1 MKDLFKN
8 LMSLSILVLSA
19 NTLAACDVPLPVT
32 EVVINKVE
40 SNKDGLTFEAKVENN
55 ILEIKQKTLG
65 GFNVLA
71 TINGI
76 AVNATASLIF
86 PNDHSDPLKRNK
98 AVVSGKTDQNGAF
111 IIDLNAVEDGVYIL
125 EVSYRLI
132 TSGKIVGS
140 EIVTLRTMVKK
151 EGSKITSVTTPR
163 VYINNKTTALVASM
177 QAGLISSNQVL
188 QVYTLENGI
197 VAVKD
202 LPNLPASFI
211 TETKDLLDQILAEN
225 KDGTANIVYDL
236 NLKKFV
242 RKNTFSGVVNEES
255 QVTPAPTDE
264 NPVEPTPPQEEVPN
278 TPEPPPPSDNPQ
290 DPIEEDPI
298 PPIEEPKPEPIPEV
312 DAVPIMKAY
321 NLGMSNSIMNPNEVR
336 YASYSIEATDD
347 KTGLNYL
354 VYLNDVLVS
363 TSQSGQIP
371 VKAGTNTFKFV
382 ARDIKNQE
390 AVLTETRNIAMNT
403 PPTISAFSV
412 APSATRVYDAN
423 GTVDVR
429 LDSSYFDE
437 QGVTSVVWESND
449 KEIFRGAGGIVKL
462 GVGTHRIVLRVRD
475 AMGLESMRE
484 TTITIT
490 QQTAYYR
497 VQLPNITKESTGTW
511 GYSNSTISYGIGTSS
526 DTTGF
531 TIIEKQ
537 SGTFKNNTTVQIN
550 VNYRDGRSILTNT
563 ILAGTSRKELNIDFN
578 SIAELKNNGYVELY
592 LKLSNA
598 EGVIYSYLPIKIYRD
613 YK

>member
-8 LMSLSILVLSA
+8 VMSLSILVLTT

-40 SNKDGLTFEAKVENN
+40 ANKDGLTFEAKVENN
-55 ILEIKQKTLG
+55 ILEIKQKALG
-65 GFNVLA
+65 FKVAA
-71 TINGI
+71 TITDI
-76 AVNATASLIF
+76 AKNATASLIY
-86 PNDHSDPLKRNK
+86 PHDNPDPLKRNK

-151 EGSKITSVTTPR
+151 EGSKITSVTTPG
-163 VYINNKTTALVASM
+163 VYINNKTTALIASV
-177 QAGLISSNQVL
+177 QAGLISSDKVL
-188 QVYTLENGI
+188 GVYPFENGV

-202 LPNLPASFI
+202 LPNVSASFI
-211 TETKDLLDQILAEN
+211 LETKSLLDEILAED
-225 KDGTANIVYDL
+225 KDPTANIVYDDSQS
-236 NLKKFV
+236 KFI
-242 RKNTFSGVVNEES
+242 RKNTFSGVVVHEEP
-255 QVTPAPTDE
+255 QVTPPPTDE
-264 NPVEPTPPQEEVPN
+264 NPIE
-278 TPEPPPPSDNPQ
+278 PEPPPPSDNPQ
-290 DPIEEDPI
+290 DPI
-298 PPIEEPKPEPIPEV
+298 PEPTPEPLPAV
-312 DAVPIMKAY
+312 DNEPVMRAY
-321 NLGMSNSIMNPNEVR
+321 NLALSNSIMNPNEIR
-336 YASYSIEATDD
+336 YASYNIDAIDD
-347 KTGLNYL
+347 KTGLTYF
-354 VYLNDVLVS
+354 VFLNDVLVS

-371 VKAGTNTFKFV
+371 VKSGTNTFKFV
-382 ARDIKNQE
+382 VRDLANQE
-390 AVLTETRNIAMNT
+390 DVMTETRNIAMNT
-403 PPTISAFSV
+403 PPTFNSFSV
-412 APSATRVYDAN
+412 APSATKVYDPN

-429 LDSSYFDE
+429 LDSSYFDD
-437 QGVTSVVWESND
+437 QGVTSAVWYSND
-449 KEIFRGAGGIVKL
+449 VEVFRGAGGIVKL

-537 SGTFKNNTTVQIN
+537 SGTFKNNTTAEIN